1 MKWIDLPPIWLAGFL
16 FCNFALG
23 RSGYFGS
30 PFGDW
35 ADLPGAILL
44 GLGIVLMVLAVVQMT
59 RHRTTVVPH
68 READALVSSGI
79 FGLSRN
85 PIYLGDALVLAG
97 VVLMSGP
104 PVAGLLVPVFMVV
117 IRQRF
122 ILPEEARL
130 SRRFGSEFETYA
142 RRVRRWI

>member
-1 MKWIDLPPIWLAGFL
+1 MKWIDLPPIWLAGFIV
-16 FCNFALG
+16 CTFALG
-23 RSGYFGS
+23 RAGIFGGV
-30 PFGDW
+30 FGDW
-35 ADLPGAILL
+35 ADLPGAVLV
-44 GLGIVLMVLAVVQMT
+44 GLGVLLMLLAVVQMT
-59 RHRTTVVPH
+59 RHRTTVIPH
-68 READALVSSGI
+68 RDADALVTTGI

-97 VVLMSGP
+97 AVLIFGP
-104 PVAGLLVPVFMVV
+104 PVACLLVPLFMLV

-130 SRRFGSEFETYA
+130 SRRFGSEFESYA

>member
-1 MKWIDLPPIWLAGFL
+1 MKWIDLPPIWLAAFL
-16 FCNFALG
+16 AVTIMLG
-23 RSGYFGS
+23 RSDLFGAS
-30 PFGDW
+30 FGAW
-35 ADLPGAILL
+35 ADIPGAILV
-44 GLGIVLMVLAVVQMT
+44 GVGICLMALAVVQMI
-59 RHRTTVVPH
+59 RHRTTVIPH
-68 READALVSSGI
+68 QEADALVTTGI

-97 VVLMSGP
+97 AVLLAGP
-104 PVAGLLVPVFMVV
+104 PFALVLVPFFMLV

-130 SRRFGSEFETYA
+130 ARRFGPEFESYA

>member
-1 MKWIDLPPIWLAGFL
+1 MKWIDLPPIWLVGFLALSFGLGRAGF
-16 FCNFALG
+16 
-23 RSGYFGS
+23 FGD

-35 ADLPGAILL
+35 ADLPGTVLV
-44 GLGIVLMVLAVVQMT
+44 GLGVGLMFLAVFQMA
-59 RHRTTVVPH
+59 RYRTTVIPH
-68 READALVSSGI
+68 RDADALVTTGI

-85 PIYLGDALVLAG
+85 PIYLGDAMVLAG
-97 VVLMSGP
+97 AVLLFAP
-104 PVAGLLVPVFMVV
+104 PVAILLVPVFMLV

-130 SRRFGSEFETYA
+130 SRRFGREFDDYA